1 MLFNMIKITNESKLL
16 TKHIDGDARVNLMV
30 KKCNSNQ
37 NWNSKGVQKKKTYM
51 YYSCKKTSYLESNT
65 STCKN
70 GKYLE
75 NVIDSSV
82 VISDEIIEAM

>member
-1 MLFNMIKITNESKLL
+1 
-16 TKHIDGDARVNLMV
+16 
-30 KKCNSNQ
+30 
-37 NWNSKGVQKKKTYM
+37 M
-51 YYSCKKTSYLESNT
+51 YYSCEKHCIWNPSA

-75 NVIDSSV
+75 NAIDDSV

>member
-1 MLFNMIKITNESKLL
+1 MIKITNESKLL
-16 TKHIDGDARVNLMV
+16 TKHIAWWCDVCVNLMV